1 MNRAALA
8 IIAFAALAALATPA
22 LHAQALTTSPGDAV
36 IVMASGTAVP
46 SASGVTLAKITNCR
60 ASQGTI
66 AITGYS
72 GISAGGT
79 ITISGGTLALAV
91 HSPGA
96 ITCITGIAT
105 GTQISPA
112 ISAPA
117 GDVAIFGVVSKS
129 AALTIPAALTAL
141 QNAPTLA
148 GGYSAGAGAMS
159 ETFKAAGA
167 DFLASLA
174 IALPGTLTASPP
186 PRQVPIQFTLT
197 LSDGTPATGTI
208 TLYSVAV
215 NSSGFATA
223 TPVPGGSCTLSGGKA
238 TCFVLA
244 AASGWYQFQIA
255 GPVAASETFLP
266 GAFPEL
272 LAKANALTATCTLD
286 KATAMPMLPCSLG
299 AQ

>member
-1 MNRAALA
+1 MMRRAVL
-8 IIAFAALAALATPA
+8 FAAFLCLALPARAQTLATTA
-22 LHAQALTTSPGDAV
+22 GDAV
-36 IVMASGTAVP
+36 IVMASGSATP
-46 SASGVTLAKITNCR
+46 TASGVTLAKITNCK
-60 ASQGTI
+60 ASQGAI

-79 ITISGGTLALAV
+79 VTVSGGTLALAV

-117 GDVAIFGVVSKS
+117 GDVAVFGVVSQS
-129 AALTIPAALTAL
+129 ATLTAPATLTAL
-141 QNAPTLA
+141 QSGSKTLA
-148 GGYSAGAGAMS
+148 GGYAAGAGAMS

-215 NSSGFATA
+215 NANGFSTA

-244 AASGWYQFQIA
+244 ASSGWYQFQIA

-272 LAKANALTATCTLD
+272 LAAANSLTATCTLD
-286 KATAMPMLPCSLG
+286 KSTAMPMLPCSLG